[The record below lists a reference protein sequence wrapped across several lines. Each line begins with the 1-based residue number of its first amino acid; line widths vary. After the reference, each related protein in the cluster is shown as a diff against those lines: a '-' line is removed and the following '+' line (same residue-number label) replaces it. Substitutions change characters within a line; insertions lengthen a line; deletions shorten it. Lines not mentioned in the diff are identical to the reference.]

1 MPNYPKYVKNAYAD
15 AKADAEEMGT
25 EFSGVTYDYYN
36 HPNKVDGTPIYT
48 MEESVIKENYKS
60 FAGGQLV
67 AACRALNISYH
78 IKGKTMINAEL
89 QSTLDDY
96 FDGKEGKISMFAI
109 VVIAVH

>member
-1 MPNYPKYVKNAYAD
+1 MAKPKYVTNAYAE
-15 AKADAEEMGT
+15 AKANAEKMGT
-25 EFSGVTYDYYN
+25 KFSGTKYDYYN
-36 HPNKVDGTPIYT
+36 HPNKEDGRPIYE
-48 MEESVIKENYKS
+48 MQESGIKENYKS